1 MPPQPDPS
9 LKALV
14 EKTIA
19 DAKRLANA
27 QAALAKTELGSSGQN
42 AGMGAGLGVATAII
56 AGFATLFLLVTLA
69 LGLVQMGLM
78 PWLAFL
84 IVAVLL
90 IIIGTVTGLLARKKI
105 EEAKPPNLAIAEFEK
120 TKAML
125 TGKPLPGSVEDAA
138 SKAVGTVEDATSKA
152 AGTVEDAMNP
162 RAVEDAKAAFTPPPT
177 SGL

>member
-1 MPPQPDPS
+1 VPPQPDPS
-9 LKALV
+9 IKALV

-19 DAKRLANA
+19 DAKRLATA

-78 PWLAFL
+78 PWVAFL

-90 IIIGTVTGLLARKKI
+90 LIIGTITGLLARKKF
-105 EEAKPPNLAIAEFEK
+105 EEAKPPNLAMAEFEK
-120 TKAML
+120 TKAIL
-125 TGKPLPGSVEDAA
+125 SGKPLPDSLEAKAGNAVDAVSDVA
-138 SKAVGTVEDATSKA
+138 SSA
-152 AGTVEDAMNP
+152 ADTADDIMDP
-162 RAVEDAKAAFTPPPT
+162 RAVADARAAFTPP
-177 SGL
+177 SNGL

>member
-90 IIIGTVTGLLARKKI
+90 IIVGTVTGLLARKKI

-162 RAVEDAKAAFTPPPT
+162 RAVEDAKAAFTPPPA

>member
-1 MPPQPDPS
+1 VPPQPDPS
-9 LKALV
+9 IKALV

-90 IIIGTVTGLLARKKI
+90 LIIGTVTGLLARKKI
-105 EEAKPPNLAIAEFEK
+105 EEAKPPNLAMAEFEK
-120 TKAML
+120 TKAIL
-125 TGKPLPGSVEDAA
+125 SGKPLPDSLEAKDGNAVDAVSDAA
-138 SKAVGTVEDATSKA
+138 SSAAAKADEVMD
-152 AGTVEDAMNP
+152 P
-162 RAVEDAKAAFTPPPT
+162 QAVADAKAAFTSP
-177 SGL
+177 SNGL

>member
-42 AGMGAGLGVATAII
+42 AGIGAGLGVATAII

-90 IIIGTVTGLLARKKI
+90 IIIGAVTGLLARKKI

-120 TKAML
+120 TKAIL
-125 TGKPLPGSVEDAA
+125 TGKPIPGSAEDTAA
-138 SKAVGTVEDATSKA
+138 KAVDTVQ
-152 AGTVEDAMNP
+152 DAMNP
-162 RAVEDAKAAFTPPPT
+162 RAVEDAKAAFTPPPA

>member
-1 MPPQPDPS
+1 VPPKPDPS
-9 LKALV
+9 IKSLV

-27 QAALAKTELGSSGQN
+27 QAALVKTELNSSGQN
-42 AGMGAGLGVATAII
+42 AGIGAGLGIATGII

-90 IIIGTVTGLLARKKI
+90 LIAGTVTGLIAKKKFD
-105 EEAKPPNLAIAEFEK
+105 EAKPPNLALAEFEK

-125 TGKPLPGSVEDAA
+125 SGKPLPDSLEAKAGSAVDNVVEGSSTAV
-138 SKAVGTVEDATSKA
+138 SKVDDVMDPQAVA
-152 AGTVEDAMNP
+152 
-162 RAVEDAKAAFTPPPT
+162 DAKAAFSAPS
-177 SGL
+177 SGM

>member
-1 MPPQPDPS
+1 VPPQPDPS
-9 LKALV
+9 IKSLV

-19 DAKRLANA
+19 DAKRLATA
-27 QAALAKTELGSSGQN
+27 QAALTKTELSSSGQN
-42 AGMGAGLGVATAII
+42 VGIGAGLGIATAII

-90 IIIGTVTGLLARKKI
+90 LIVGTVTALIARKKL

-120 TKAML
+120 TKAAL
-125 TGKPLPGSVEDAA
+125 TGKLAADSVE
-138 SKAVGTVEDATSKA
+138 SKAVEV
-152 AGTVEDAMNP
+152 MNAQ
-162 RAVEDAKAAFTPPPT
+162 AVADAKAALSTPAN
-177 SGL
+177 GL

>member
-90 IIIGTVTGLLARKKI
+90 IIVGTVTGLLARKKI

-125 TGKPLPGSVEDAA
+125 TGKPLPGSVEDTA
-138 SKAVGTVEDATSKA
+138 SKALSGVED
-152 AGTVEDAMNP
+152 VMNP
-162 RAVEDAKAAFTPPPT
+162 QAVEDAKAAFTSPPAT
-177 SGL
+177 GL

>member
-1 MPPQPDPS
+1 VPPQPDPS
-9 LKALV
+9 IKALV

-90 IIIGTVTGLLARKKI
+90 LIIGTVTGLLARKKI

-120 TKAML
+120 TKAIL
-125 TGKPLPGSVEDAA
+125 TGKPLPDSLEAKAGSAVDAVSDAA
-138 SKAVGTVEDATSKA
+138 SSTAAKVDQVMDPQAVA
-152 AGTVEDAMNP
+152 
-162 RAVEDAKAAFTPPPT
+162 DAKAAFSP
-177 SGL
+177 SNGL

>member
-1 MPPQPDPS
+1 MPPKPDPS
-9 LKALV
+9 IKSLV

-19 DAKRLANA
+19 DARRLATA
-27 QAALAKTELGSSGQN
+27 QAALAKTELSASGQSV
-42 AGMGAGLGVATAII
+42 GMGAGLGIATGII

-90 IIIGTVTGLLARKKI
+90 LIAGTTTGLLARKKI
-105 EEAKPPNLAIAEFEK
+105 EEVKPANLAMAEFEK

-125 TGKPLPGSVEDAA
+125 TGKPVPGSLEATANNAVDAVGNAA
-138 SKAVGTVEDATSKA
+138 SSA
-152 AGTVEDAMNP
+152 AAEADEVMNP
-162 RAVEDAKAAFTPPPT
+162 QAVADAKAAFTSP
-177 SGL
+177 SNGL

>member
-9 LKALV
+9 IKALV

-27 QAALAKTELGSSGQN
+27 QAALAKTEISSSGQN
-42 AGMGAGLGVATAII
+42 AGMGAGLGVATGII

-90 IIIGTVTGLLARKKI
+90 LIIGTVTGLLARKKI
-105 EEAKPPNLAIAEFEK
+105 EEAKPPNIAMAEFEK

-125 TGKPLPGSVEDAA
+125 TGKPLPDSLEAKAGNAVDTVGDAA
-138 SKAVGTVEDATSKA
+138 AATAEKAEEV
-152 AGTVEDAMNP
+152 MNP
-162 RAVEDAKAAFTPPPT
+162 QAVADAKAAFTSP
-177 SGL
+177 SNGL

>member
-1 MPPQPDPS
+1 MPPQPEPS
-9 LKALV
+9 IKALV
-14 EKTIA
+14 EKTVA

-27 QAALAKTELGSSGQN
+27 QAALLKVEMGSSGQK

-90 IIIGTVTGLLARKKI
+90 LIAGAVTGLLARKNI
-105 EEAKPPNLAIAEFEK
+105 EEAKPPNLAMAEFEK

-125 TGKPLPGSVEDAA
+125 TGQPLPG
-138 SKAVGTVEDATSKA
+138 TVENTVTDVASS
-152 AGTVEDAMNP
+152 AGEYMNP
-162 RAVEDAKAAFTPPPT
+162 RAVEDAKAAFTSPVE
-177 SGL
+177 LDK